1 MNEYILIRFRHE
13 SFRYSFE
20 FQQRTISHIDQ
31 LTMGAN
37 SSEREV
43 DFLPELPQEYHRR
56 FEALTDELIEFQ
68 EDLDRK
74 VAIKDEIRSVEKEL
88 DNEFTEGRIR
98 YLAALEVLLDLI
110 EINYDIRKNSEL
122 HVVRP
127 DPDRYKDD
135 PQEFKKQERAI
146 LKKERRAQF
155 KEESVREFVRSME
168 RNSNHNQNNAGSVLD
183 LITSG
188 EDLYQDLAPLQD
200 QNQEEIAD
208 DLPEVVDPYIQK
220 VKNGEKCEHTGLD
233 LMDIWRYFRYTWL
246 TPYNT
251 VPGRNINFLI
261 RNRAKRHHPVMGIAS
276 LASPMMNLT
285 VRDDYIGW
293 TIDAVEDELPRKKRV
308 HEYEEQLPEE
318 KRTPDKK
325 TRIETQTE
333 WLESEEEHEQ
343 RVSEFCSDIREA
355 LEKSIENAISNIRYD
370 DFIDE
375 YSELSHESF
384 ENPDEQVI
392 EILAEIE
399 EQAEETIDNGED
411 ENPEKMDTWE
421 ERSETALFRKKRA
434 RALQKLL
441 RDRKYFQ
448 ENKDQEDEEFIR
460 TGLSNERGQRAI
472 KTALKELKKERV
484 GAGMMN
490 IMVCGAIPPYNN
502 ILGGKLVAMALT
514 GPKVINMYQDK
525 YGDYQSEIASSM
537 KGEALSKPNELV
549 FLDTTGLFE
558 IGSAQYDRVRVPT
571 EKGRIE
577 YDHIGY
583 TEGFGS
589 IQFGPDTRKRLSQ
602 VTKFEEGRQV
612 VRGRFGEGVSPR
624 IRKIRRGLKNCGL
637 ETDLLKHE
645 SRRIVY
651 GIDLAQNAQNYL
663 LGIDDDPD
671 YYWLFEDP
679 DQEQQSIYDH
689 WIDRWASMR
698 VQKQEILERIL
709 DFDKQEFKLSREID
723 FDKRQASLS
732 EFIINNS

>member
-1 MNEYILIRFRHE
+1 LGRLGVWTDL
-13 SFRYSFE
+13 SRYSFG
-20 FQQRTISHIDQ
+20 FQQRTICHINQ
-31 LTMGAN
+31 ITMGAN
-37 SSEREV
+37 SEREV
-43 DFLPELPQEYHRR
+43 DFSPNLPDQYQRR

-68 EDLDRK
+68 EDLDRE
-74 VAIKDEIRSVEKEL
+74 VAIKDEIRYVE
-88 DNEFTEGRIR
+88 NEIEDEVTEGQIR

-135 PQEFKKQERAI
+135 PEEFKKQERAI
-146 LKKERRAQF
+146 LQKERRAQF
-155 KEESVREFVRSME
+155 REESVREFVRKME
-168 RNSNHNQNNAGSVLD
+168 RDTRVNTNGGRSVLE
-183 LITSG
+183 LITDG
-188 EDLYQDLAPLQD
+188 EELYQDLAPLQN
-200 QNQEEIAD
+200 QNQEEVAE
-208 DLPEVVDPYIQK
+208 DLKDVVQPYIQK
-220 VKNGEKCEHTGLD
+220 VETGEKCDHTELD

-261 RNRAKRHHPVMGIAS
+261 RNAAKPKDPVMGIAT
-276 LASPMMNLT
+276 LASPMMNLS
-285 VRDDYIGW
+285 VRDNYIGW
-293 TIDAVEDELPRKKRV
+293 TIDAVENKLQRKKRV

-325 TRIETQTE
+325 TRTVTNTE
-333 WLESEEEHEQ
+333 WLETEEEYEE

-355 LEKSIENAISNIRYD
+355 LEDAINDAISNIRHD
-370 DFIDE
+370 DFAE
-375 YSELSHESF
+375 EHPELSEESF
-384 ENPDEQVI
+384 VNPDERVI
-392 EILAEIE
+392 EILEEIE
-399 EQAEETIDNGED
+399 KEAEQTIENGED
-411 ENPEKMDTWE
+411 ENPEKMETWE
-421 ERSETALFRKKRA
+421 ERSETALFRKKRG

-448 ENKDQEDEEFIR
+448 EHSDEDDVEFIR
-460 TGLSNERGQRAI
+460 TGLNNDSGRRAI
-472 KTALKELKKERV
+472 KTALKEIKKERV

-490 IMVCGAIPPYNN
+490 IMVCGAIPPYNR

-514 GPKVINMYQDK
+514 GPKVIDMYQDK

-537 KGEALSKPNELV
+537 KGEAVSKRNELV

-558 IGSAQYDRVRVPT
+558 IGSAQYDRIRVPT
-571 EKGRIE
+571 ENGEIE
-577 YDHIGY
+577 YDQIGY
-583 TEGFGS
+583 TEGYGS
-589 IQFGPDTRKRLSQ
+589 IQFGPETRKRISQ
-602 VTKFEEGRQV
+602 VTQLEEGRKV

-651 GIDLAQNAQNYL
+651 GIDLAENSQDYL
-663 LGIDDDPD
+663 LGIDDNPY
-671 YYWLFEDP
+671 YYWKFDDP
-679 DQEQQSIYDH
+679 QKEQESIYQY

-698 VQKQEILERIL
+698 AQKQDVLENISE
-709 DFDKQEFKLSREID
+709 FDKQEFKLSSEID

-732 EFIINNS
+732 EFIISNS